1 MLSPVSVSSA
11 TEKGSGSD
19 AESTSSSPTATSTSP
34 VVIALLMVS
43 GDRSRTSPTTR
54 ITDSRG
60 TLAAVAAESFSG
72 EITSWVM
79 P

>member
-1 MLSPVSVSSA
+1 MLSPTSGSSA
-11 TEKGSGSD
+11 TEKGSGS
-19 AESTSSSPTATSTSP
+19 ASESTSNSRMATSTSP
-34 VVIALLMVS
+34 VSIALLMVS
-43 GDRSRTSPTTR
+43 GERSRTSPTTR

-60 TLAAVAAESFSG
+60 IFAAVVAASFSG